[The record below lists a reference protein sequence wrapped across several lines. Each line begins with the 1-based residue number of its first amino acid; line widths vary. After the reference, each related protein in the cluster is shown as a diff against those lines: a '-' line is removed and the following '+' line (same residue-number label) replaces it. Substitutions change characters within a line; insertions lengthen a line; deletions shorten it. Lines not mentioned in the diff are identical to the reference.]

1 MPASWFTK
9 VANSAKRLSF
19 SRASTSSTSSVST
32 GTSTSTSSAPTS
44 PDEDLLAC
52 TDEDDEDTTPPGG
65 GTHST
70 PLPPLRAV
78 ERLPAELWLAILDL
92 ATALPHDPLRSDSHL
107 GFEPNLCYP
116 AALLAPIY
124 TRSQATRLAL
134 SFTSRHLL
142 QVCLPTVYAYAWL
155 HKRAQARRLALTLD
169 LHPER
174 GAWVRR
180 VDIDCLAVRN
190 EAMQASALDIK
201 LVLKSCCNITTLLD
215 KRATYVNVGDPLAH
229 WTAMLLPL
237 STLRRVR
244 MTHYGERAKFAN
256 VLLSLG
262 SVVGQLEVLEVDL
275 GSMDFVHPDEEALLS
290 LSSSSMF
297 GDFRSLHT
305 LDIVLSEHV
314 DESDAYLRAF
324 RTWNLPLLST
334 LRILGRFSPT
344 LALKAFI
351 QKHGAGVKVLELGR
365 LASSTDALHP
375 QPVFE
380 QGEEE
385 WSVDEV
391 LFPRLEILVC
401 TATRAHN
408 IPHPLVKGHETLKA
422 LWLRNLERK
431 VRDQHSATVLAQ
443 LQKVFPVTGGGKF
456 PLLEEQIRSLT
467 YGESPM
473 ARMTRDSEVLILQLF
488 WKRFVEAAN
497 KECPPLRVT
506 DIWGRPVP
514 LRTGEKERGW
524 GHPIKE
530 IPKGL
535 WAWPDDVPF

>member
-1 MPASWFTK
+1 M
-9 VANSAKRLSF
+9 
-19 SRASTSSTSSVST
+19 
-32 GTSTSTSSAPTS
+32 
-44 PDEDLLAC
+44 C
-52 TDEDDEDTTPPGG
+52 TEDDDSDTTPPGG
-65 GTHST
+65 RTHST

-92 ATALPHDPLRSDSHL
+92 ATALPHDPLRTDAHHL

-169 LHPER
+169 LHPQR

-229 WTAMLLPL
+229 WTAMLQPL

-256 VLLSLG
+256 VLLSLAG
-262 SVVGQLEVLEVDL
+262 VARGLEVLEIDL
-275 GSMDFVHPDEEALLS
+275 GSMDFVHPDEEGLLS

-324 RTWNLPLLST
+324 TTWNLPLLST

-344 LALKAFI
+344 PALKAFI

-380 QGEEE
+380 RDEEE

-391 LFPRLEILVC
+391 LFPRLEVRFPALSSPPCHCVPP
-401 TATRAHN
+401 RALDTSRLA
-408 IPHPLVKGHETLKA
+408 ITSRCPPRAPSRTLPAARLSPFPK
-422 LWLRNLERK
+422 
-431 VRDQHSATVLAQ
+431 LAAAR
-443 LQKVFPVTGGGKF
+443 LAP
-456 PLLEEQIRSLT
+456 SLT
-467 YGESPM
+467 LLASRHPY
-473 ARMTRDSEVLILQLF
+473 
-488 WKRFVEAAN
+488 RFV
-497 KECPPLRVT
+497 PR
-506 DIWGRPVP
+506 
-514 LRTGEKERGW
+514 
-524 GHPIKE
+524 
-530 IPKGL
+530 
-535 WAWPDDVPF
+535 